1 MEDYMNLETTAG
13 NFIKIYELAEKYSR
27 HSSLQIWIGLTD
39 TEEDGQF
46 KYISDGGFPLISF
59 PWAVSQPNGG
69 RDENCL
75 TAFIP
80 EDQQNQ
86 AIPKWFDRP
95 CVENDGDIS
104 GAGEAGHM

>member
-1 MEDYMNLETTAG
+1 MPSSKVLKWFYCAQHAG

-59 PWAVSQPNGG
+59 PWAGTVQ
-69 RDENCL
+69 D
-75 TAFIP
+75 
-80 EDQQNQ
+80 
-86 AIPKWFDRP
+86 
-95 CVENDGDIS
+95 
-104 GAGEAGHM
+104 